1 MISKNLSKTSPKPL
15 QKPLQNRSKN
25 HSKIDPK
32 TSPKPTSQKSRF
44 AYIYIYDFGA
54 TWSNIGTG
62 SAFNRWHYIALKKSK
77 EGC

>member
-1 MISKNLSKTSPKPL
+1 MSSKNLSKTSPKPL

-44 AYIYIYDFGA
+44 AYIYIYMILEQPGLTLEREARSMGD
-54 TWSNIGTG
+54 TIM
-62 SAFNRWHYIALKKSK
+62 R
-77 EGC
+77 

>member
-44 AYIYIYDFGA
+44 AYIYMILEQPGLTLEREARLIDE
-54 TWSNIGTG
+54 TIL
-62 SAFNRWHYIALKKSK
+62 R
-77 EGC
+77 